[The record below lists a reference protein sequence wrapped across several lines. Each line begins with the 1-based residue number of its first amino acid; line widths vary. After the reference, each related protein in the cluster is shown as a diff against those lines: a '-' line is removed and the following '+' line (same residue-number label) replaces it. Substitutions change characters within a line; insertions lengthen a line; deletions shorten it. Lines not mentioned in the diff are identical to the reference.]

1 MAHFVPDGPRYNVR
15 EEDPPD
21 NGPDMRYNVREEDP
35 PDNGPEDPPDN
46 SADRHLT
53 LQNNDEKC
61 TLTVEGYTVKAIFE
75 PLLAAHRP
83 KQRTWHHVSAFVSTF
98 VSSLSNRNEN
108 DKWVVSIVHCLDP
121 ADPHVKW
128 ISDVFETHYITSY
141 HMRQS
146 LKTWVLERGFDFLL
160 QDIR

>member
-1 MAHFVPDGPRYNVR
+1 MANFVPDGPRYNR
-15 EEDPPD
+15 RNQNPPD
-21 NGPDMRYNVREEDP
+21 NGPDTRYDVREEDP

-46 SADRHLT
+46 SADGHLT
-53 LQNNDEKC
+53 IENNDEKC

-75 PLLAAHRP
+75 PLFAARRP
-83 KQRTWHHVSAFVSTF
+83 TQRTWHHVSAFASTF
-98 VSSLSNRNEN
+98 VSSLSNRNGF
-108 DKWVVSIVHCLDP
+108 DKLVVSIVHCLNP
-121 ADPHVKW
+121 AEPHVKW
-128 ISDVFETHYITSY
+128 ISDVFETRFDTAY